1 MSVQISV
8 KDNLDDV
15 TRQLSL
21 LQKRRIPEVAKG
33 ALNQVG
39 FGSRGFMKK
48 VMQQDLHKPVKR
60 TWNATLYRKATER
73 DLSVEVY
80 INDDPKSGVAP
91 NRYLEAQIEG
101 GKRRSKGTEKAL
113 RSVGIL
119 GNSQYVIVNPK
130 YQNEAG
136 NITKGVT
143 IKMLSQLGAAE
154 MTAGYTANQ
163 SRKSKARAGSARKQ
177 HFPLYRD
184 GRAIGIFVRKNKST
198 IENVL
203 GFKQGAPSYDQGL
216 DFYGKLERYMLNKF
230 RVEIRRLVRKVLM
243 AER

>member
-15 TRQLSL
+15 TRHLSL

-48 VMQQDLHKPVKR
+48 VMQQELHKPVRR
-60 TWNATLYRKATER
+60 TLTSTRYRKATER
-73 DLSVEVY
+73 DLTVEVY
-80 INDDPKSGVAP
+80 IDDNPRSGTAP
-91 NRYLEAQIEG
+91 NKYLQAQIDG
-101 GKRRSKGTEKAL
+101 GRRRSKGTEKAL
-113 RSVGIL
+113 RRVGIL
-119 GNSQYVIVNPK
+119 DNSQYVIVNPS
-130 YQNEAG
+130 YQNASG
-136 NITKGVT
+136 NIKGGLT

-163 SRKSKARAGSARKQ
+163 SRQSKARSGRGRKQ

-216 DFYGKLERYMLNKF
+216 DFYGKLERYMLTKF
-230 RVEIRRLVRKVLM
+230 RVEIHRLVRKVLM
-243 AER
+243 AQR